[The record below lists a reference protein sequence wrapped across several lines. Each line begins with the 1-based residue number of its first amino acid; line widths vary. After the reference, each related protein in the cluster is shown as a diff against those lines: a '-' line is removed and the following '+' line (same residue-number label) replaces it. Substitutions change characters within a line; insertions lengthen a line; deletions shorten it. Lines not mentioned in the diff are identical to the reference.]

1 MVEKPLL
8 GQLDLPLSRVGEA
21 VERGEAVL
29 EVARVQVRLVEVLLG
44 PGSKSTSNYSLSFK
58 KRIPLPDQTFSRHTF
73 LTCEH
78 ELRVLRWPAREKSPG
93 LPSSYCVPAKTSSS
107 RSRWL
112 SSTTRSGWDKCSNS
126 ALSSASI
133 WRCSPQQ
140 ACHGLP
146 RRLKK
151 RTKEKRGKEKI
162 SAACF
167 DIKITP

>member
-107 RSRWL
+107 RS
-112 SSTTRSGWDKCSNS
+112 STTRSEWDKCLKLCLELCFYL
-126 ALSSASI
+126 ALLAST
-133 WRCSPQQ
+133 SM
-140 ACHGLP
+140 P
-146 RRLKK
+146 RPATASEK

>member
-93 LPSSYCVPAKTSSS
+93 LPSSYCVPAKTPSP

-112 SSTTRSGWDKCSNS
+112 SSKTRSGWDKCSNS

-151 RTKEKRGKEKI
+151 NKGEKRERKR
-162 SAACF
+162 F
-167 DIKITP
+167 TQRVLT

>member
-58 KRIPLPDQTFSRHTF
+58 KRIPLPDQIFSWHTF

-78 ELRVLRWPAREKSPG
+78 ELRVLKWPAREKSPG
-93 LPSSYCVPAKTSSS
+93 LPSSYCVPAKTSS

-112 SSTTRSGWDKCSNS
+112 SSTTRSEWDKCLKLCLELCFYL
-126 ALSSASI
+126 ALLAST
-133 WRCSPQQ
+133 SM
-140 ACHGLP
+140 P
-146 RRLKK
+146 RPATASEK
-151 RTKEKRGKEKI
+151 RTKEKRGKEKDFH
-162 SAACF
+162 SVF
-167 DIKITP
+167 

>member
-112 SSTTRSGWDKCSNS
+112 SSTTRSGWDKCLKLCLELCFYL
-126 ALSSASI
+126 ALLAST
-133 WRCSPQQ
+133 SM
-140 ACHGLP
+140 P
-146 RRLKK
+146 RPATASEKK
-151 RTKEKRGKEKI
+151 NKGEKRERKNI
-162 SAACF
+162 RSVF
-167 DIKITP
+167 

>member
-8 GQLDLPLSRVGEA
+8 GQLDLPLRRVGEA

-58 KRIPLPDQTFSRHTF
+58 KRIPLPDQIFSRHTF

-78 ELRVLRWPAREKSPG
+78 ELHVLKWPARKKSPG
-93 LPSSYCVPAKTSSS
+93 LPSSYCVPAKTPSS

-112 SSTTRSGWDKCSNS
+112 SSTTRSQWEKCFKLCLELCFYL
-126 ALSSASI
+126 ALLAST
-133 WRCSPQQ
+133 SM
-140 ACHGLP
+140 P
-146 RRLKK
+146 RPATASERKNK
-151 RTKEKRGKEKI
+151 GEKRERKKYPQRVL
-162 SAACF
+162 
-167 DIKITP
+167 T

>member
-44 PGSKSTSNYSLSFK
+44 PSSKSTSNYSLSFK

-112 SSTTRSGWDKCSNS
+112 SSTTRSEWEKCLNLCLELCFYL
-126 ALSSASI
+126 ALLAST
-133 WRCSPQQ
+133 SM
-140 ACHGLP
+140 P
-146 RRLKK
+146 RPATASEK
-151 RTKEKRGKEKI
+151 RTKEKRGKEKDFH
-162 SAACF
+162 SMF
-167 DIKITP
+167 

>member
-8 GQLDLPLSRVGEA
+8 GQLDLPLRRVGEA

-151 RTKEKRGKEKI
+151 GQRRKEGKK
-162 SAACF
+162 
-167 DIKITP
+167 KYPQRVLT

>member
-44 PGSKSTSNYSLSFK
+44 PSSKSTSNYSLSFK

-112 SSTTRSGWDKCSNS
+112 SSTTRSEWEKCLKLCLELCFYL
-126 ALSSASI
+126 ALLAST
-133 WRCSPQQ
+133 SM
-140 ACHGLP
+140 P
-146 RRLKK
+146 RPATASEKK
-151 RTKEKRGKEKI
+151 NKGEKRERKNI
-162 SAACF
+162 RSVF
-167 DIKITP
+167 